1 MPETKT
7 LNVRIQIRSKTASE
21 WQSSNEVLLK
31 GEVGIELG
39 STAADNKIKVGDGAT
54 AWNDLGYTYDRSVI
68 ESLISSALD
77 GLHTAVTY
85 QASVEH
91 GGDKL
96 AALQQVATD
105 PEQGDIGVVTETISD
120 DHVQITGYVYSGT
133 AWVAMDGNYDADN
146 VYFAKDLVFTQSF
159 GKYAP
164 DSTGSVT
171 IPTATNGMSLQD
183 LLEQGFA
190 EEKNPNI
197 TQPSVSI
204 TLSSAGAKEVGTEF
218 TPSYTT
224 SFNAGSYQYGPA
236 TGVTAT
242 SYNVTDT
249 AGGQLSTATGSFT
262 QFTVEESTNYRCSV
276 TVNYG
281 DGAVPLT
288 NLGNP
293 YSAGQITSGSK
304 SANSSAVTGYRGWF
318 CGYYNGSQALPD
330 ATAITSAQIRA
341 FGVRNGSFVTSMSTN
356 QMQQMFFA
364 APQGKVT
371 AVAVAN
377 SVNGAPQTV
386 RQAVVNVEG
395 ANGFTAVPY
404 DVFYVANATAES
416 GASTF
421 TITTTKA

>member
-7 LNVRIQIRSKTASE
+7 LNVRIQIRSKTATE